1 MNFFCKKVVG
11 SGRLNKQKYNEVDPK
26 LVNSVVC
33 AIDILGFS
41 QMILD
46 SCQYG
51 YGNQLLKEM
60 NYLINK
66 NKQCIIP
73 NKYSQGKIKIFTD
86 NMVVAYPITH
96 DGKEELDE
104 ILDNVAEYQ
113 FNLAIE
119 GLFVRGG
126 LSMGDFYINED
137 IVFGP
142 ALLDAHYAESKMACY
157 PRIVLDAQTVEKL
170 QNFIRDDQTDILQN
184 KILIDNDGQWFLNY
198 LNTIFKYYKECYTE
212 YEFEKVKY
220 ALLMRHK
227 EQIEKALTMNK
238 ENTRVWDKYVW
249 IANYHNYFCDLHY
262 PEEKELK
269 ICRKLLLS
277 WPRHVLKEDF

>member
-1 MNFFCKKVVG
+1 M
-11 SGRLNKQKYNEVDPK
+11 SKQKYNKVNPE

-33 AIDILGFS
+33 AIEILGFS
-41 QMILD
+41 QMILE

-51 YGNQLLKEM
+51 YGNKLLKEI

-86 NMVVAYPITH
+86 NMVVAYPINH
-96 DGKEELDE
+96 DGQQELDE

-113 FNLAIE
+113 FNLAVE

-142 ALLDAHYAESKMACY
+142 ALLDAHYVESQVACY
-157 PRIVLDAQTVEKL
+157 PRIVLDTQTVEMLKGFTKDDEIDL
-170 QNFIRDDQTDILQN
+170 QNSKVLVDS
-184 KILIDNDGQWFLNY
+184 DGQWFLNY
-198 LNTIFKYYKECYTE
+198 LNTIFKYYKECYTA

-227 EQIEKALTMNK
+227 AKVEAALETNK
-238 ENTRVWDKYVW
+238 GNTRVWDKYVW
-249 IANYHNYFCDLHY
+249 IADYHNYFCELHY
-262 PEEKELK
+262 PGEQELH
-269 ICRKLLLS
+269 I
-277 WPRHVLKEDF
+277 D